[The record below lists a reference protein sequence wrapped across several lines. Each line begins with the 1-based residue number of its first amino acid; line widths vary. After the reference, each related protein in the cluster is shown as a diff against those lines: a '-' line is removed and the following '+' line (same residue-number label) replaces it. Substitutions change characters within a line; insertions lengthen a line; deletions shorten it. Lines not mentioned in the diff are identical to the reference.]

1 MRCLIGGMA
10 ERMMKKAFSAIATAI
25 VLMFLPA
32 LVPIPESIAQA
43 PQQDRPA
50 SKINL
55 TLEQR
60 HVIKEVVKDM
70 PIAKSQTDAMG
81 TSGSSVPSD
90 AVLRFF
96 PPEITEKV
104 PQIKSH
110 RFFVRGN
117 QIVIVS
123 PDSDEIA
130 EIVE

>member
-1 MRCLIGGMA
+1 MRQAWKQALLATGL
-10 ERMMKKAFSAIATAI
+10 AIA
-25 VLMFLPA
+25 LMFLPA
-32 LVPIPESIAQA
+32 LIPIPESIAQA
-43 PQQDRPA
+43 PAPQQDRPP
-50 SKINL
+50 SRINL

-70 PIAKSQTDAMG
+70 NVAKVPADAAGTTG
-81 TSGSSVPSD
+81 TSAPSD
-90 AVLRFF
+90 AVLRNF
-96 PPEITEKV
+96 PAQITEKV

-123 PDSDEIA
+123 PDSGEIA

>member
-1 MRCLIGGMA
+1 MKQALLAIGL
-10 ERMMKKAFSAIATAI
+10 AIA
-25 VLMFLPA
+25 LLFLPA
-32 LVPIPESIAQA
+32 LIPIPESVAQA
-43 PQQDRPA
+43 PAPPLQERPP
-50 SKINL
+50 SKINI

-70 PIAKSQTDAMG
+70 KDLAKTPADATGTTG
-81 TSGSSVPSD
+81 TSAPSD
-90 AVLRFF
+90 AVLRPF

-123 PDSDEIA
+123 PDSNEIA
-130 EIVE
+130 EIIE